1 MAIPDRPGKLWTVA
15 DLAGYLGV
23 PVSTVYKWR
32 ATGEGPRG
40 FRVGRYVRYREADVQ
55 AWLAARRDP
64 E

>member
-1 MAIPDRPGKLWTVA
+1 MAVADRPSKLWTVT

-23 PVSTVYKWR
+23 PVGTIYKWR